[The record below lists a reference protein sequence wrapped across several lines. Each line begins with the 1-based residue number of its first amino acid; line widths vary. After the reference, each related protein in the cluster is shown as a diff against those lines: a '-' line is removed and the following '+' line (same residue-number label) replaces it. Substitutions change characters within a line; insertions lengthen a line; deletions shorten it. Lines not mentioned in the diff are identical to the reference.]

1 MKTAVANLR
10 VTPDF
15 AEGSSPDNVLEL
27 ASSRRF
33 QKRNEELL
41 DAFRRS
47 RDPECLD
54 SLVRLNQGLLHTVLR
69 RYRNASEPYEDLL
82 QAANLGLIK
91 AVHGFDPDKGASFS
105 SYAAAM
111 IEGEVRHHLRDNV
124 LIRQPRWLRGVRK
137 RIDEASLILT
147 RELKRPP
154 HIRELSQAANISEE
168 GILEIYRYSAMVDV
182 CSLDGHSYSGD
193 TGMIDTGA
201 MRSRWRESFSLP
213 LEDRIALEQALSTLN
228 AIQKKVIYLLFYRDL
243 TQSEAAGRLG
253 LSQRKVS
260 RESARALGVLKGALQ
275 RSIF

>member
-1 MKTAVANLR
+1 MI
-10 VTPDF
+10 
-15 AEGSSPDNVLEL
+15 EL

-33 QKRNEELL
+33 RKRNEEML
-41 DAFRRS
+41 DAFRRT
-47 RDPECLD
+47 RDPGCLD
-54 SLVRLNQGLLHTVLR
+54 ELVVLNQGLLHTVLR
-69 RYRNASEPYEDLL
+69 RYRHATEPYEDLL
-82 QAANLGLIK
+82 QVANLGLIK
-91 AVHGFDPDKGASFS
+91 AVHGYDPDRGSSFS

-168 GILEIYRYSAMVDV
+168 GILEIYRYSALVDV

-193 TGMIDTGA
+193 AAMIDTGA
-201 MRSRWRESFSLP
+201 MRSRRRESFSLP
-213 LEDRIALEQALSTLN
+213 LEDRIALEQAFSTLSTF
-228 AIQKKVIYLLFYRDL
+228 QKKVVYLLFYRGL
-243 TQSEAAGRLG
+243 TQTEAAGRLG

-260 RESARALGVLKGALQ
+260 RESVKALSMLKGALQ
-275 RSIF
+275 KKIF